1 MKNIFLVLSKL
12 RKLVLISFL
21 ILIIFITSCKDIIDL
36 KPYSSISESTAFS
49 TPSLIDLSVTG
60 MYQAAQIGNYGG
72 GNRGYPFGAAFVEQG
87 DCRGEDVV
95 NTQAFYQFTYEG
107 VYNLTSANNSY
118 YWIDSYRLINRAN
131 IVIEG
136 VTQAI
141 TGNIITATQGNIY
154 IAEAKFFRAI
164 THLELLFHF
173 ALPYK
178 ATTDASHMGVPFREK
193 AYVTLGAID
202 EGTTQHRN
210 TVAECYSKIIADLDF
225 AEANLPGK
233 SVRSGNLK
241 LVRATKG
248 AAVAYKTRVYQHMW
262 DWANVITEAQKMIA
276 YTGNDAYSITPD
288 PNTPFA
294 SPYSNTE
301 SVFSMENS
309 ATNYPSVNGALPQ
322 MYKRRLLVNMS
333 PILWRNSSWLTDDKR
348 RLSTSGALINQYI
361 QISIRMM

>member
-141 TGNIITATQGNIY
+141 TGNIITAAQGNIY

-248 AAVAYKTRVYQHMW
+248 QQLLIKQGFISTCGIGLMSL
-262 DWANVITEAQKMIA
+262 QK
-276 YTGNDAYSITPD
+276 
-288 PNTPFA
+288 
-294 SPYSNTE
+294 
-301 SVFSMENS
+301 
-309 ATNYPSVNGALPQ
+309 L
-322 MYKRRLLVNMS
+322 KR
-333 PILWRNSSWLTDDKR
+333 
-348 RLSTSGALINQYI
+348 
-361 QISIRMM
+361 